1 MDKEFW
7 SSFLR
12 FLEDAS
18 DDELQD
24 RIEKTNRLLQRL
36 RSTDVKADARR
47 MIRFMEQELL
57 ARSQARALARPQ

>member
-18 DDELQD
+18 DDELQN

-36 RSTDVKADARR
+36 RSAAVKADARR
-47 MIRFMEQELL
+47 IIRLMEQELL